1 MIDLCRAYNPRR
13 TSEAFQSGWVLA
25 HLDDAEASVRKPLLL
40 EEFGKK
46 LSAVEYVN
54 GSIGGKRDPI
64 FRSMYRTVEDAL
76 AACAPSYYNQ
86 SDLLMYVFKLPVF
99 SLDSRTFTH
108 HFVRS
113 GSFSFVHLDGR
124 PRLVAKPT
132 AALSACRLHPHWGPA
147 R

>member
-1 MIDLCRAYNPRR
+1 MCCDR

-25 HLDDAEASVRKPLLL
+25 HVDEAETAVRKPLLL

-76 AACAPSYYNQ
+76 AACVP
-86 SDLLMYVFKLPVF
+86 PC
-99 SLDSRTFTH
+99 SLRF
-108 HFVRS
+108 
-113 GSFSFVHLDGR
+113 
-124 PRLVAKPT
+124 
-132 AALSACRLHPHWGPA
+132 
-147 R
+147 